1 MPEIRS
7 GSWLLH
13 VTSAHRP
20 SLRFA
25 KGWDVYLTEPGSV
38 SAPSGLAVSGVR
50 PVSGETPGTVVSA
63 FRKAK
68 SRDLRHSSPDDF
80 DVWYTCRFD
89 SPTLAGAERA
99 RLVFDGLATIA
110 DVWLNNEPILHSENM
125 YLRQELDITASIQP
139 QNELCIRFASLNR
152 FLHPRRP
159 RPQWRT
165 HLVDHPQLRW
175 VRTTLSGRM
184 PGWHQWAHLS
194 HTVGP
199 WQPVSLVLDRHI
211 TNVSSDIRVSVEQT
225 EGVVTASI
233 RLRQINGTLSEAVLS
248 VGEHR
253 AALDIVTHSD
263 GSSTLTSELCLPNV
277 SLWWPH
283 THGEQPLYAVK
294 AHLLIDGSPAEIDF
308 GQTGFRTVEV
318 DTSNGDFSVAING
331 ERVFLRGA
339 NWNTLDDTGMQSD
352 NAKCDRLLRLAR
364 DAGMNMLRIA
374 GTGAYESDFFY
385 DRCAELGITVWQ
397 DFAFAEMDYPH
408 QDAAF
413 SASVA
418 EEASQILSRLQLNP
432 ALTVLCGNSECEM
445 GAAMH
450 GLPAEKWC
458 NPLFGDV
465 LAPATQEARPDVAF
479 VSSSPSGGA
488 LPFHADTGISHY
500 YGVGAYLRP
509 LEDARRSNIRF
520 ASECLGFANIPE
532 DDTIDSF
539 LAQGESPGR
548 HPSWKAGV
556 PRNVSQG
563 WDFDDVRDHYVRPL
577 FGEDP
582 GAALY
587 SDIER
592 YLTLGRMVNGEMMTS
607 AFAEWRRPQSPC
619 RGALVWYYQ
628 DIWPGA
634 GWGIIDS
641 AGRPK
646 SVYYY
651 LKRILSPVGL
661 FFADEGLS
669 GLRLHLVNEKPFAL
683 RANLRIALY
692 RFGQTCI
699 FQQSVPME
707 IAPRSAGEWNIDEM
721 LGYFA
726 DTTFAYRF
734 GPPTQNVT
742 VAVLEPEDTA
752 DTAVGPRAFYFPT
765 GIAFPQT
772 SDLGLQAQ
780 ACPRGDGGYDLTV
793 RAERFAQA
801 VAITAKGYSPSDNYF
816 HLEPGHPYTVFL
828 TPTEAAGKPLTG
840 FVRAANALTHTN
852 ITILPTESR
861 LEVAP

>member
-1 MPEIRS
+1 MAYARHLSTQTVLP
-7 GSWLLH
+7 
-13 VTSAHRP
+13 
-20 SLRFA
+20 LRE
-25 KGWDVYLTEPGSV
+25 GWNIYLTEPNTISD
-38 SAPSGLAVSGVR
+38 PSGLADSGVR
-50 PVSGETPGTVVSA
+50 SVSGRAPGTVVSA

-68 SRDLRHSSPDDF
+68 SRTLQHDSPDDF

-89 SPTLAGAERA
+89 GATLAAGERA

-110 DVWLNNEPILHSENM
+110 DVWLNGEPILHSENM
-125 YLRQELDITASIQP
+125 YLRQEADITALVRP
-139 QNELCIRFASLNR
+139 HNELGLRFASLNH
-152 FLHPRRP
+152 FLEQKRP

-175 VRTTLSGRM
+175 VRTALSGRM
-184 PGWHQWAHLS
+184 PGWCQRAHLS

-199 WQPVSLVLDRHI
+199 WQPITLVIDRAVADI
-211 TNVSSDIRVSVEQT
+211 SSDIRVSVEQT
-225 EGVVTASI
+225 DGIVKARI
-233 RLRQINGTLSEAVLS
+233 RLRQINGAISEAALT
-248 VGEHR
+248 VGQYR
-253 AALDIVTHSD
+253 ATLAIVTNSD
-263 GSSTLTSELCLPNV
+263 GSSTLTGELRIPNV
-277 SLWWPH
+277 LLWWPH
-283 THGEQPLYAVK
+283 THGEQPLYPMQ
-294 AHLLIDGSPAEIDF
+294 AHLLIDGLPAAIDF

-318 DTSNGDFSVAING
+318 DTQNGDFSVAINS
-331 ERVFLRGA
+331 EYVFLRGA
-339 NWNTLDDTGMQSD
+339 NWNTLDDSGMQAD
-352 NAKCDRLLRLAR
+352 KAKCDRLLRLAR
-364 DAGMNMLRIA
+364 DAGMNMLRIP

-385 DRCAELGITVWQ
+385 DRCAELGIAVWQ
-397 DFAFAEMDYPH
+397 DFAFAHMDYPR
-408 QDAAF
+408 QDDAF
-413 SASVA
+413 RASVA
-418 EEASQILSRLQLNP
+418 EEADQILGRLQLNP

-445 GAAMH
+445 AAAMH
-450 GLPAEKWC
+450 GLPADKWL
-458 NPLFGDV
+458 NPLFQDV
-465 LAPATQEARPDVAF
+465 LAPATQETRPDIAF

-488 LPFHADTGISHY
+488 LPFHADMGISHY

-509 LEDARRSNIRF
+509 LEDARRSNVRF

-539 LAQGESPGR
+539 LHQGESPGR

-556 PRNVSQG
+556 PRNVSLG
-563 WDFDDVRDHYVRPL
+563 WDFDDVRDHYVRQL

-592 YLTLGRMVNGEMMTS
+592 YLTLGRMVNGELMTS
-607 AFAEWRRPQSPC
+607 AFAEWRRPRSSC

-641 AGRPK
+641 EGRPK

-669 GLRLHLVNEKPFAL
+669 GLRLHLVNEKPFVL
-683 RANLRIALY
+683 KANLRVALY
-692 RFGQTCI
+692 RWGHTCV
-699 FQQSVPME
+699 FQQSVPIE
-707 IAPRSAGEWNIDEM
+707 IAPRSAREWNIDEM

-742 VAVLEPEDTA
+742 VAVLEPLGSGDTA
-752 DTAVGPRAFYFPT
+752 DKEIGPRAFYFPT

-772 SDLGLQAQ
+772 SDLELQAQ

-801 VAITAKGYSPSDNYF
+801 VSITAKGYSPSDNYF
-816 HLEPGHPYTVFL
+816 PLEPGHEYTVSL
-828 TPTEAAGKPLTG
+828 TPMGPTGKPLTG
-840 FVRAANALTHTN
+840 SVRAANALTHTS
-852 ITILPTESR
+852 IAVLPNLSAESR
-861 LEVAP
+861 QEVAAP